1 MNSTASCA
9 DAPSATST
17 RRNLRL
23 IAVLLALGMTSLSSC
38 AFIKRHTV
46 GEDDPDAAP
55 KRREPNY
62 RDAVEQKVFYD
73 GWFQR

>member
-1 MNSTASCA
+1 MNSAASRS
-9 DAPSATST
+9 DAPSATSP
-17 RRNLRL
+17 RRNLLL
-23 IAVLLALGMTSLSSC
+23 IPVLLALGMISLSSC

-55 KRREPNY
+55 KHREPNY